1 MVTDYYNMPLVFE
14 DCNSKY
20 FEGEFD
26 GIVWEFNGFGEYI
39 GFPKTCNIIF

>member
-1 MVTDYYNMPLVFE
+1 MVADYYNMPLVFE

-20 FEGEFD
+20 FGGEFH

-39 GFPKTCNIIF
+39 GFQKTCNIIF